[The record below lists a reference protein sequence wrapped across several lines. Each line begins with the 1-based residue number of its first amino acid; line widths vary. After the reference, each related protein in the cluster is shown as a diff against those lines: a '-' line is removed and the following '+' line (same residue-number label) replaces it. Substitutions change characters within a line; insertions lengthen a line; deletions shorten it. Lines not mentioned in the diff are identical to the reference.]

1 MAKLRP
7 KGAPEG
13 GAALNDHAPPS
24 AEALAEF
31 GEAVL
36 AFYER
41 EGRSFPWRYEADP
54 WRVFVSEAMLQ
65 QTQTHRVLPKYLA
78 WFERFAGPRELAEA
92 PLQAV
97 YEAWSGLGYNSRAL
111 RLRDAARLVVELHGG
126 RLPRS
131 EAELRALPG
140 VGSYTA
146 RAVRAFAFGEPGAV
160 LETNIRAALIFHFFP
175 DRNRVGDRELEPLAS
190 ALVEGRDP
198 RRWYYALMDYGA
210 WLKKR
215 EANPSRR
222 SAAYA
227 RQSKFE
233 GSARQARG
241 AVLRALSAAGGYL
254 PLDGLAAAAGLEPG
268 RAEAAAASLAAEG
281 LARYEAGGLRFA
293 D

>member
-1 MAKLRP
+1 M
-7 KGAPEG
+7 
-13 GAALNDHAPPS
+13 PS
-24 AEALAEF
+24 AETLADF
-31 GEAVL
+31 SEAVL
-36 AFYER
+36 TFYER

-65 QTQTHRVLPKYLA
+65 QTQTHRVLPKYLS

-97 YEAWSGLGYNSRAL
+97 YEAWSGLGYNNRAL
-111 RLRDAARLVVELHGG
+111 RLREAARLVVERYGG
-126 RLPRS
+126 ALPRS

-140 VGSYTA
+140 VGAYTA

-175 DRNRVGDRELEPLAS
+175 DRDRVGDRELEPLAL

-227 RQSKFE
+227 RQSAFE

-268 RAEAAAASLAAEG
+268 RVEAAAASLAAEG